1 LGGPNLGAGKNGYS
15 ECSKKQY
22 IYISKYYISINE
34 IKDISKYIQL
44 IYYIYLHIFEF
55 ERLD

>member
-1 LGGPNLGAGKNGYS
+1 MAILNVQKNNI
-15 ECSKKQY
+15 Y
-22 IYISKYYISINE
+22 IYIFISKYYISINE